1 MSTDQSLLTY
11 VDAAFALNPAHR
23 LDQENV
29 PTEKDLKAHQKR
41 RMKEAGNDMAFGQ
54 VQNSAAIEQ
63 DKKLEEEL
71 FAFMR
76 KCEGALDKLNDDETG
91 RDVQDVAQKMKE
103 LDEREQR
110 LQNYEEEMKEEMNV
124 RMRQLDAMQRQLNAM
139 LNQAKAHETVESP
152 EEEIPPGSP
161 ERTSLNVPVEV
172 PVEAIPEEAAT
183 RRSSR
188 PRKRRTIQD

>member
-1 MSTDQSLLTY
+1 
-11 VDAAFALNPAHR
+11 
-23 LDQENV
+23 
-29 PTEKDLKAHQKR
+29 
-41 RMKEAGNDMAFGQ
+41 MKEAGNDMAFGQ

-152 EEEIPPGSP
+152 EEEVPPGSP
-161 ERTSLNVPVEV
+161 VITSLNVPVDV
-172 PVEAIPEEAAT
+172 PVEEIPEEAAT

-188 PRKRRTIQD
+188 TSQA

>member
-1 MSTDQSLLTY
+1 

-54 VQNSAAIEQ
+54 VQNSAAIERNN
-63 DKKLEEEL
+63 KMEEEL
-71 FAFMR
+71 FAFLR
-76 KCEGALDKLNDDETG
+76 KCEGALSKLHDDEPG
-91 RDVQDVAQKMKE
+91 RDEQDVAQKMKE
-103 LDEREQR
+103 LDEQQQR
-110 LQNYEEEMKEEMNV
+110 LQKYEEEMNT
-124 RMRQLDAMQRQLNAM
+124 RMRQLDATQRQLNAM